1 MVHHAAVAHVDDR
14 RVQGYHASPVNPAYS
29 PKKYGYTV
37 VATDE
42 PEMLPVEE
50 EARAAKAVEIEE
62 AVFEEPAPAKA
73 AEPVQAEAS
82 VEEVVEKVEEPAAKV
97 EEAEVASPDA
107 RYRYRF
113 F

>member
-1 MVHHAAVAHVDDR
+1 M
-14 RVQGYHASPVNPAYS
+14 NPAYS

-73 AEPVQAEAS
+73 AEPVQAEAA

>member
-1 MVHHAAVAHVDDR
+1 M
-14 RVQGYHASPVNPAYS
+14 NPAYS

>member
-1 MVHHAAVAHVDDR
+1 M
-14 RVQGYHASPVNPAYS
+14 NPAYS

-37 VATDE
+37 VATEE

-62 AVFEEPAPAKA
+62 EVFEEPAPAKA
-73 AEPVQAEAS
+73 PEPVEAAAAAP
-82 VEEVVEKVEEPAAKV
+82 VEEVVEKVEEPAEV
-97 EEAEVASPDA
+97 EEAEIASPDA
-107 RYRYRF
+107 RFRYRF

>member
-1 MVHHAAVAHVDDR
+1 M
-14 RVQGYHASPVNPAYS
+14 NPAYS

-42 PEMLPVEE
+42 PEMLPVEMTE
-50 EARAAKAVEIEE
+50 EARAAKAVEVEE

-73 AEPVQAEAS
+73 AEPVQAEAP